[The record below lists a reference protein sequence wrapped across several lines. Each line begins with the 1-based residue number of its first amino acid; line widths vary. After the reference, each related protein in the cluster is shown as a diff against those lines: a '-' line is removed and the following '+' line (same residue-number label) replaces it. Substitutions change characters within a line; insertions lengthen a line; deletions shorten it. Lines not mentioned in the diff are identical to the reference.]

1 MKREY
6 PEAPIVGVGIVCFR
20 GDDVLMIRR
29 GKAPREGSWSLPGGR
44 QKLGETV
51 RECALRE
58 LVQETGVQATV
69 GPLVDVVDSMT
80 RDGDGG
86 LQYHYTLVDFRADW
100 LSVAPRA
107 GGDAADARWFT
118 PEELAALD
126 LWEETRRVIELAR
139 GLA

>member
-1 MKREY
+1 MKRDY
-6 PEAPIVGVGIVCFR
+6 PQAPIVGVGIVCFR
-20 GDDVLMIRR
+20 DADVLLIRR
-29 GKAPREGSWSLPGGR
+29 GKPPREGGWSLPGGR

-58 LVQETGVQATV
+58 LRQETGVEAEI

-100 LSVAPRA
+100 FAGEPRA
-107 GGDAADARWFT
+107 GGDAADARWFA
-118 PEELAALD
+118 PGELEGLE
-126 LWEETRRVIELAR
+126 LWDETRRVIALAR
-139 GLA
+139 GMA